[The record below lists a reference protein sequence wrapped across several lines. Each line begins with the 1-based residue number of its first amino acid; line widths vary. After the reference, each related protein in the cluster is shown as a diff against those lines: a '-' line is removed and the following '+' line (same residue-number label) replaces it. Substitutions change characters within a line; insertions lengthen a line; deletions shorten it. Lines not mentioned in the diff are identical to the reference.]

1 MPFIVNTASERE
13 EMLQAIGVS
22 SFDALLAD
30 IPEEIRLKRDLDL
43 FPALD
48 EPQVR
53 KLLEGLAAANQSTAD
68 YVSFLGG
75 GAYDHFI
82 PAAIKTI
89 TSRSEFYTAY
99 TPYQAEVSQGT
110 LQAIYEYQSLICRLY
125 EMDVANASM
134 YDGATALAEA
144 VLMAMN
150 VTGRSQVVVAG
161 KLHPFN
167 SSVLKTYLEA
177 AGHQS
182 VIQNTLEEGIGS
194 IAALRELVGPNV
206 AAVVLQQPNFYGC
219 LEEVEAIG
227 AIAHEKGAL
236 FVVSADPL
244 SLGVL
249 AAPGSYGA
257 DIAVGEGQPL
267 GSSQSFGGPYLGIFT
282 VKQPLVR
289 KIPGRLVGMTKDRD
303 GEDGF
308 ILTLQ
313 TREQHIRREKATS
326 NICSNQALNALQAA
340 VYLSLLGKEG
350 LQQVAAQS
358 AQGAHYLAKKIAA
371 IPGFCVK
378 YQSPFFREFV
388 VETPVPAAFVIER
401 MLEHKIFAGYDLAAL
416 GETGLLVAVTEKRT
430 KEELD
435 GFIARLREIRA

>member
-1 MPFIVNTASERE
+1 MPFIVNTAGERE
-13 EMLQAIGVS
+13 EMLRAIGVS
-22 SFDALLAD
+22 SFDDLIAD
-30 IPEEIRLKRDLDL
+30 IPEEIRLKKALDL
-43 FPALD
+43 FPASD
-48 EPQVR
+48 EPEVR
-53 KLLEGLAAANQSTAD
+53 KLLEWLASANRSTAD
-68 YVSFLGG
+68 YVSYLGG

-82 PAAIKTI
+82 PVAIKTI
-89 TSRSEFYTAY
+89 VSRSEFYTAY

-177 AGHQS
+177 AGHNA
-182 VIQNTLEEGIGS
+182 VIQNILEDGIGS
-194 IAALRELVGPNV
+194 IAALKELVGDTV
-206 AAVVLQQPNFYGC
+206 AAVVVQQPNFYGS

-227 AIAHEKGAL
+227 AIAHANGAL

-244 SLGVL
+244 SLGLL

-282 VKQPLVR
+282 VKQQLVR

-350 LQQVAAQS
+350 IREVAAQS
-358 AQGAHYLAKKIAA
+358 ACKAHYLAGKIAA
-371 IPGFCVK
+371 IPRFSLK
-378 YQSPFFREFV
+378 YTSPYFREFV
-388 VETPVPAAFVIER
+388 VETPIPAAAVIAA
-401 MLEHKIFAGYDLAAL
+401 MLEKKVFAGYDLAAHD
-416 GETGLLVAVTEKRT
+416 ETGLLIAVTEKRT

-435 GFIARLREIRA
+435 SFAENLGALI

>member
-1 MPFIVNTASERE
+1 MPFIVNTESERA
-13 EMLQAIGVS
+13 EMLEAIGVG
-22 SFDALLAD
+22 SFNDLIID
-30 IPEEIRLKRDLDL
+30 IPEEIRLKK
-43 FPALD
+43 ALD
-48 EPQVR
+48 ILPACDEEQVKR
-53 KLLEGLAAANQSTAD
+53 LLEGLASVNRSTSA
-68 YVSFLGG
+68 YVSYLGG

-82 PAAIKTI
+82 PSAIKSI
-89 TSRSEFYTAY
+89 VSRSEFYTAY

-125 EMDVANASM
+125 EMDVTNASM

-150 VTGRSQVVVAG
+150 VTGRTQVVVAG
-161 KLHPFN
+161 KLHPYN

-177 AGHQS
+177 SGHTA
-182 VIQNTLEEGIGS
+182 VIQNVLHDGVGDISSLKG
-194 IAALRELVGPNV
+194 LVNNTV
-206 AAVVLQQPNFYGC
+206 AAVVVQQPNFYGC
-219 LEEVEAIG
+219 LEDVEAIG
-227 AIAHEKGAL
+227 AIAHENGAL
-236 FVVSADPL
+236 FIVSADPL
-244 SLGVL
+244 SLGAL

-267 GSSQSFGGPYLGIFT
+267 GTPQSFGGPYLGIFS
-282 VKQPLVR
+282 VKQALVR

-340 VYLSLLGKEG
+340 VYLSLLGREG

-358 AQGAHYLAKKIAA
+358 AQKAHYLAKKIASL
-371 IPGFCVK
+371 PGFSLK
-378 YQSPFFREFV
+378 FTAPFFREFV
-388 VETPVPAAFVIER
+388 VETPVPASVVIER
-401 MLEHKIFAGYDLAAL
+401 LLENKVFAGYDLAVH

-435 GFIARLREIRA
+435 CFVEYLSLIAG

>member
-1 MPFIVNTASERE
+1 MPFIINTERERE
-13 EMLQAIGVS
+13 EMLRSVGVN
-22 SFDALLAD
+22 SFDDLIAD
-30 IPEEIRLKRDLDL
+30 IPEEIRLKR
-43 FPALD
+43 ALD
-48 EPQVR
+48 ILPASDELEVR
-53 KLLEGLAAANQSTAD
+53 KLLEGLASANRSTSE
-68 YVSFLGG
+68 YVSYLGG

-82 PAAIKTI
+82 PIAIKTI
-89 TSRSEFYTAY
+89 VSRSEFYTAY

-110 LQAIYEYQSLICRLY
+110 LQAIYEYQSLVCRLY
-125 EMDVANASM
+125 DMDVTNASM

-150 VTGRSQVVVAG
+150 VTGRNQVVVAG
-161 KLHPFN
+161 KLHPYN

-177 AGHQS
+177 SGHHA
-182 VIQNTLEEGIGS
+182 VIQNALQDGVGDL
-194 IAALRELVGPNV
+194 AALKEIVTESV
-206 AAVVLQQPNFYGC
+206 AAVVVQQPNFYGC
-219 LEEVEAIG
+219 LEDVETIG
-227 AIAHEKGAL
+227 VLAHAKGAL

-267 GSSQSFGGPYLGIFT
+267 GNPQSFGGPYLGIFT

-358 AQGAHYLAKKIAA
+358 VQKAHYLAGKIAA
-371 IPGFCVK
+371 IPGFSLK
-378 YQSPFFREFV
+378 FSAPFFREFV
-388 VETPVPAAFVIER
+388 VETPIPAALVVER
-401 MLEHKIFAGYDLAAL
+401 MLEKKVFAGYDLAVHS
-416 GETGLLVAVTEKRT
+416 ETGLLVAVTEKRT
-430 KEELD
+430 KAELD
-435 GFIARLREIRA
+435 AFVANLGELL

>member
-1 MPFIVNTASERE
+1 
-13 EMLQAIGVS
+13 MLRTIGVS
-22 SFDALLAD
+22 SFDDLIVD
-30 IPEEIRLKRDLDL
+30 IPEDIRLKRALDIL
-43 FPALD
+43 PASD

-53 KLLEGLAAANQSTAD
+53 KLLEGLAAANRSTSEYD
-68 YVSFLGG
+68 SYLGG

-82 PAAIKTI
+82 PVAIKTI
-89 TSRSEFYTAY
+89 ASRSEFYTAY

-125 EMDVANASM
+125 EMDVTNASM

-150 VTGRSQVVVAG
+150 VTGRNQVVVAG
-161 KLHPFN
+161 KLHPWN

-177 AGHQS
+177 SGHNA
-182 VIQNTLEEGIGS
+182 VIQNVLQDGVGDV
-194 IAALRELVGPNV
+194 AALKELVTESV
-206 AAVVLQQPNFYGC
+206 AAVVVQQPNFYGC
-219 LEEVEAIG
+219 LEDVEAIG
-227 AIAHEKGAL
+227 AVAHANGAL

-249 AAPGSYGA
+249 AAPGSYAA

-267 GSSQSFGGPYLGIFT
+267 GTPQSFGGPYLGIFT

-350 LQQVAAQS
+350 LQQVAVQS
-358 AQGAHYLAKKIAA
+358 AQKAHYLAGKIAA
-371 IPGFCVK
+371 LAGFSLK
-378 YQSPFFREFV
+378 YTSPFFREFV
-388 VETPVPAAFVIER
+388 VETPIPALDIVEQ
-401 MLEHKIFAGYDLAAL
+401 MLAHKVFAGYDLAAH
-416 GETGLLVAVTEKRT
+416 GESGLLVAVTEKRT

-435 GFIARLREIRA
+435 RFVEKLGEIV

>member
-1 MPFIVNTASERE
+1 MPFIVNTANERE
-13 EMLQAIGVS
+13 EMLKAIGAN
-22 SFDALLAD
+22 SFDDLIAD
-30 IPEEIRLKRDLDL
+30 IPEEIRLKRALDIL
-43 FPALD
+43 PASD

-53 KLLEGLAAANQSTAD
+53 KLLEGIASANRSTSD
-68 YVSFLGG
+68 YVSYLGG

-82 PAAIKTI
+82 PVAIKTI
-89 TSRSEFYTAY
+89 ASRSEFYTAY

-125 EMDVANASM
+125 EMDVTNASM

-150 VTGRSQVVVAG
+150 VTGRSQIVVAG
-161 KLHPFN
+161 KLHPWN
-167 SSVLKTYLEA
+167 HSVLKTYLEA
-177 AGHQS
+177 SGHNA
-182 VIQNTLEEGIGS
+182 VIQNVLQDGIGDVT
-194 IAALRELVGPNV
+194 ALKALVTENV
-206 AAVVLQQPNFYGC
+206 AAVVVQQPNFYGC
-219 LEEVEAIG
+219 LEDVDAIG
-227 AIAHEKGAL
+227 AVAHANGAL

-249 AAPGSYGA
+249 APPGSYGA

-267 GSSQSFGGPYLGIFT
+267 GNAQNFGGPYLGIFS

-350 LQQVAAQS
+350 LQQVAVQS
-358 AQGAHYLAKKIAA
+358 AQKAHYLAGKIAA
-371 IPGFCVK
+371 LPGFSLK
-378 YQSPFFREFV
+378 FSSPYFREFV
-388 VETPVPAAFVIER
+388 VETPIPAAVVVER
-401 MLEHKIFAGYDLAAL
+401 MLEKKVFAGYDLAAH

-435 GFIARLREIRA
+435 SFAENLGVIVV

>member
-1 MPFIVNTASERE
+1 MPFIVNTADERD
-13 EMLQAIGVS
+13 EMLKAIGAA
-22 SFDALLAD
+22 SFEDLLTDVPA
-30 IPEEIRLKRDLDL
+30 EVRLKKPLDL
-43 FPALD
+43 NLPLD
-48 EPQVR
+48 EPRVR
-53 KLLEGLAAANQSTAD
+53 KLLEGMASSNGSTAD
-68 YVSFLGG
+68 HVSFLGA

-82 PAAIKTI
+82 PAAVGTI

-125 EMDVANASM
+125 GMDVANASM

-150 VTGRSQVVVAG
+150 TTGRHQVVIAG
-161 KLHPFN
+161 KLHPN
-167 SSVLKTYLEA
+167 CISVLKTYLEA
-177 AGHQS
+177 AGQEAI
-182 VIQNTLEEGIGS
+182 VQNALEDGIGS
-194 IAALRELVGPNV
+194 ISSLRELVGQST
-206 AAVVLQQPNFYGC
+206 AAVVVQQPNFYGC
-219 LEEVEAIG
+219 LEDVAQIG
-227 AIAHEKGAL
+227 SIAHEKGAL

-267 GSSQSFGGPYLGIFT
+267 GTPQSFGGPYLGIFA
-282 VKQPLVR
+282 VKKDFVR

-303 GEDGF
+303 GKDGF

-326 NICSNQALNALQAA
+326 NICSNEALNALAAA
-340 VYLSLLGKEG
+340 VYLSLLGREG
-350 LQQVAAQS
+350 LREVASQS
-358 AQGAHYLAKKIAA
+358 AQKAAYLSGKITA
-371 IPGFCVK
+371 IPGFSLK
-378 YQSPFFREFV
+378 FSKPFFREFV
-388 VETPVPAAFVIER
+388 LETPIPAAEVIGS
-401 MLEHKIFAGYDLAAL
+401 MLEKKVFAGYDLSPH
-416 GETGLLVAVTEKRT
+416 GENGLLVAVTEKRT

-435 GFIARLREIRA
+435 AFAASLAALS

>member
-1 MPFIVNTASERE
+1 MPFIVNTESERA
-13 EMLQAIGVS
+13 EMLHAIGVET
-22 SFDALLAD
+22 FDDLIAD
-30 IPEEIRLKRDLDL
+30 IPEEIRLKRALDIL
-43 FPALD
+43 PSCD
-48 EPQVR
+48 EPQVKR
-53 KLLEGLAAANQSTAD
+53 LLEGLAAANRSTSD
-68 YVSFLGG
+68 YVSYLGG

-82 PAAIKTI
+82 PTAIKSI
-89 TSRSEFYTAY
+89 VSRSEFYTAY

-125 EMDVANASM
+125 EMDVTNASM

-161 KLHPFN
+161 KLHPYN

-177 AGHQS
+177 SGHTA
-182 VIQNTLEEGIGS
+182 VIQNVLEDGVGDIF
-194 IAALRELVGPNV
+194 ALKELVNNTV
-206 AAVVLQQPNFYGC
+206 AAVVVQQPNFYGC
-219 LEEVEAIG
+219 LEDVEAIG
-227 AIAHEKGAL
+227 AIAHENGAL

-267 GSSQSFGGPYLGIFT
+267 GTPQSFGGPYLGIFS
-282 VKQPLVR
+282 VKQALVR

-350 LQQVAAQS
+350 LQQIAAQS
-358 AQGAHYLAKKIAA
+358 AQKAHYLAGKIAA
-371 IPGFCVK
+371 LPGFSLK
-378 YQSPFFREFV
+378 FTAPFFREFV
-388 VETPVPAAFVIER
+388 VETPIPASVVIER
-401 MLEHKIFAGYDLAAL
+401 LLENKLFAGYDLAAH
-416 GETGLLVAVTEKRT
+416 GETGLLIAVTEKRT
-430 KEELD
+430 KDELD
-435 GFIARLREIRA
+435 RFVEYLALIAG

>member
-1 MPFIVNTASERE
+1 MPFIVNTARERE
-13 EMLQAIGVS
+13 EMLKAIGVS
-22 SFDALLAD
+22 SLDDLLAD
-30 IPEEIRLKRDLDL
+30 IPEEIRLKKALDIV
-43 FPALD
+43 PAAD

-53 KLLEGLAAANQSTAD
+53 KLLEALASANRSTSD
-68 YVSFLGG
+68 YVSYLGG

-89 TSRSEFYTAY
+89 VSRSEFYTAY

-125 EMDVANASM
+125 EMDVTNASM

-161 KLHPFN
+161 KLHPHN

-177 AGHQS
+177 SGHNA
-182 VIQNTLEEGIGS
+182 VVQNVLQDGVGHL
-194 IAALRELVGPNV
+194 AALKELVNDSV
-206 AAVVLQQPNFYGC
+206 AAVVVQQPNFYGC
-219 LEEVEAIG
+219 LEDVEAIG
-227 AIAHEKGAL
+227 AVAHEKGAL

-267 GSSQSFGGPYLGIFT
+267 GTPQSFGGPYLGIFS
-282 VKQPLVR
+282 VKQQLVR

-340 VYLSLLGKEG
+340 VYLSLLGKTG

-358 AQGAHYLAKKIAA
+358 AQKAHYLAGKIAA
-371 IPGFCVK
+371 LPGFSLK
-378 YQSPFFREFV
+378 YKSPYFREFV
-388 VETPVPAAFVIER
+388 VETPLPAAVVIER
-401 MLEHKIFAGYDLAAL
+401 MLEQRVFAGYDLAAHD
-416 GETGLLVAVTEKRT
+416 ETGMLVAVTEKRT

-435 GFIARLREIRA
+435 RFVENLGALL

>member
-1 MPFIVNTASERE
+1 MPFIVNTEIERE
-13 EMLQAIGVS
+13 GMLRTIGVS
-22 SFDALLAD
+22 SFDDLIVD
-30 IPEEIRLKRDLDL
+30 IPEDIRLKRALDIL
-43 FPALD
+43 PASD

-53 KLLEGLAAANQSTAD
+53 KLLEGLAAANRSTSE
-68 YVSFLGG
+68 YVSYLGG

-82 PAAIKTI
+82 PVAIKTI
-89 TSRSEFYTAY
+89 ASRSEFYTAY

-125 EMDVANASM
+125 EMDVTNASM

-150 VTGRSQVVVAG
+150 VTGRNQVVVAG
-161 KLHPFN
+161 KLHPWN
-167 SSVLKTYLEA
+167 SSVLRTYLEA
-177 AGHQS
+177 SGHNA
-182 VIQNTLEEGIGS
+182 VIQNVLQDGVGDV
-194 IAALRELVGPNV
+194 AALKELVTESV
-206 AAVVLQQPNFYGC
+206 AAVVVQQPNFYGC
-219 LEEVEAIG
+219 LEDVEAIG
-227 AIAHEKGAL
+227 AVAHANGAL

-249 AAPGSYGA
+249 AAPGSYAA

-267 GSSQSFGGPYLGIFT
+267 GTPQSFGGPYLGIFT

-350 LQQVAAQS
+350 LRQVAAQS
-358 AQGAHYLAKKIAA
+358 AQKAHYLAGKIAA
-371 IPGFCVK
+371 LAGFSLK
-378 YQSPFFREFV
+378 YTSPFFREFV
-388 VETPVPAAFVIER
+388 VETPIPASDIVEQ
-401 MLEHKIFAGYDLAAL
+401 MLEHKVFAGYDMAAH
-416 GETGLLVAVTEKRT
+416 GESGLLVAVTEKRT

-435 GFIARLREIRA
+435 RFVEKLGEIV